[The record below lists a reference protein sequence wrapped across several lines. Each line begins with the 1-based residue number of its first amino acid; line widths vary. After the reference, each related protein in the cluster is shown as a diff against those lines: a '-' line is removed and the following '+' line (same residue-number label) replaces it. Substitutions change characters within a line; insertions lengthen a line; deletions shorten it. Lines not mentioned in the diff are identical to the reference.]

1 MVCIM
6 NLGWTCRS
14 PKAPT
19 SSWLVSVSCWLLG
32 VMQRDR
38 GSAGCNGSY
47 DVKAYHGRQS
57 ISRTPLSDARWRG
70 AEAPPLVSSSSFYLV
85 RYIHSSIFFVPFAT
99 APHLGNGD
107 QGGDVRVEVTPLPS
121 SSIVFTRVNEVRVDK
136 RVLRGR
142 RVGFPIEEVEERKKE
157 RKKERRMRDVLFSVA
172 TRKKW
177 RKNDKYWNCCHARR
191 MRNDDRMTANDVKE
205 RRPSVST
212 DRRGIATVRAAS
224 RRHGITET

>member
-1 MVCIM
+1 MQVQIQEECSYIF
-6 NLGWTCRS
+6 LAG
-14 PKAPT
+14 
-19 SSWLVSVSCWLLG
+19 VGCWLLG
-32 VMQRDR
+32 VMQREIEGAQVAMDR
-38 GSAGCNGSY
+38 MTSKHIT
-47 DVKAYHGRQS
+47 DVNAYHGRLS
-57 ISRTPLSDARWRG
+57 ATPDGG
-70 AEAPPLVSSSSFYLV
+70 APRRLLFCLVSSSSFYLV

-121 SSIVFTRVNEVRVDK
+121 PLFLYRVNEVRVDK

-212 DRRGIATVRAAS
+212 DRRCIATVRAAS